1 MSTLPPRRPPELAWK
16 WPITGQNRETASLS
30 VGHVVIQALVPAAIA
45 GVFFLR
51 HHRIMGWIVLA
62 VGGCMLVSGLL
73 LPRAFLAL
81 ERALK
86 AFGRLVALGLTWLL
100 LVVFF
105 FLFFLPLSLF
115 LRRKMR
121 ALLALEFDKNQ
132 TSYWQDR
139 LPVSNAEHFQ
149 RQY

>member
-1 MSTLPPRRPPELAWK
+1 MSTPAPRRPPELAWK
-16 WPITGQNRETASLS
+16 WPITGQNKETAAPCF
-30 VGHVVIQALVPAAIA
+30 GHVVLQSLVPAAMA
-45 GVFFLR
+45 GLLLLR
-51 HHRIMGWIVLA
+51 HHRVMGWIVLT
-62 VGGCMLVSGLL
+62 VSIWMLVSGLL
-73 LPRAFLAL
+73 LPRAFFVVD
-81 ERALK
+81 RALK

-115 LRRKMR
+115 LRRQMR

-132 TSYWQDR
+132 ASYWQDR

>member
-16 WPITGQNRETASLS
+16 WPITGQNKETAAPSA
-30 VGHVVIQALVPAAIA
+30 GHVVVQALVPAAMA
-45 GVFFLR
+45 ALLFLR
-51 HHRIMGWIVLA
+51 HHRVMGWIVLA
-62 VGGCMLVSGLL
+62 VSGWMLVSGLL
-73 LPRAFLAL
+73 LPRAFLVV

-115 LRRKMR
+115 LRRQMR

-132 TSYWQDR
+132 ASYWQER
-139 LPVSNAEHFQ
+139 LPVRSAEHFQ

>member
-1 MSTLPPRRPPELAWK
+1 M
-16 WPITGQNRETASLS
+16 
-30 VGHVVIQALVPAAIA
+30 A
-45 GVFFLR
+45 GLLFFR
-51 HHRIMGWIVLA
+51 HHRVMGWIVLA
-62 VGGCMLVSGLL
+62 VGGWMLISGLL
-73 LPRAFLAL
+73 LPRAFLVV

-86 AFGRLVALGLTWLL
+86 AFGRVVALGLTLLL

-115 LRRKMR
+115 LRRQMR

-139 LPVSNAEHFQ
+139 LPVSNTEHFQ

>member
-1 MSTLPPRRPPELAWK
+1 MSTLPSRRPPELAWK
-16 WPITGQNRETASLS
+16 WPTSSQNKETATPS
-30 VGHVVIQALVPAAIA
+30 VGHVVIQALVPAAVA

-51 HHRIMGWIVLA
+51 NHRVAGWIVLA
-62 VGGCMLVSGLL
+62 LSGWMLVSGLL
-73 LPRAFLAL
+73 LPRAFLAV

-115 LRRKMR
+115 LRRQMR

-132 TSYWQDR
+132 ASYWQDR
-139 LPVSNAEHFQ
+139 LPVSDAEHFQ